1 MLNSFVPCH
10 VMWSIIERDEWGNV
24 IEERE
29 MSNLVVNDG
38 RDMLLK
44 DLFMLTGSSGV
55 VCLGVGASTTTASV
69 TDTRLTHELIGNPTR
84 KSLVNTSNAALSPSD
99 IVSET
104 ATISGVV
111 YYKKLVCQATWD
123 VSDGNNGNQFG
134 EYGLFT
140 TNVLPGT
147 PTGTSGT
154 MFNHLIDFTPPTKS
168 ASNSITAVVTV
179 RF

>member
-1 MLNSFVPCH
+1 MFCSTIPCH
-10 VMWSIIERDEWGNV
+10 VTWQIIERDINGVEV
-24 IEERE
+24 SSRE
-29 MSNLVVNDG
+29 MTNLVVNTG

-55 VCLGVGASTTTASV
+55 VCLGVGASTTPATVS
-69 TDTRLTHELIGNPTR
+69 DTRLTHELIGNATR
-84 KSLVNTSNAALSPSD
+84 KTLVNTSNAPLSASD

-104 ATISGVV
+104 TTISGVI
-111 YYKKLVCQATWD
+111 YYRKLVCQATWD

-140 TNVLPGT
+140 SVALPGT

-154 MFNHLIDFTPPTKS
+154 MFNHLIDATPPTKS
-168 ASNSITAVVTV
+168 PSNSITAVVTV